1 MADRRGKRRSAI
13 AVALTLGVSVG
24 VPLAVTTLGA
34 VGAALFVAAKYT
46 TADLNPTTH
55 AAGVAAVEASASP
68 ETPAGPGVDV
78 ARSTEN
84 PSTES

>member
-46 TADLNPTTH
+46 TADLNPTPH
-55 AAGVAAVEASASP
+55 AAPVAAVEAAAGP
-68 ETPAGPGVDV
+68 ETPAGPGV
-78 ARSTEN
+78 A